1 MVNLDKL
8 TYAGNPD
15 NLRAVENDPRYSFVQ
30 ADIVDREAVMRAA
43 EGVDAIVNFAA
54 ETHVDRSITDPEAF
68 LRTDIMGTHTLLE
81 AVRELGIGRMVQV
94 STDEVY
100 GSVESGSS
108 TEDDPIVA
116 NSPYSASKAG
126 GDLQV
131 LAYHRTYGVPV
142 MITRGS
148 NTYGPYQYPEK
159 LIPLFVTNA
168 LEGEKL
174 PLYGDGLNVRD
185 WLHVDDHCA
194 GIEFVLEH
202 GEPGQVYNV
211 GGGNERTNLEITSII
226 LDELG
231 LGEDCIRRVPDRPG
245 HDRRYSLNCDRLRAM
260 GWTPGVDFERGLR
273 ETVRWYRDNARWWQR
288 IKHETKDFA
297 EWKRR
302 WYEERNDGHR
312 RPQKQLNPVSIITR
326 RLPEAL
332 RPLGAVLPFVRPP
345 VLVRPLRAHAQAP
358 AARLP
363 VQRSPV
369 RLKVDGELLDPLR
382 QVVTDKVFVKE
393 FMRHAWARGTRPR
406 PSQCSRPPKRSMTT
420 SSPRSA
426 SSSQPTPARSCSLP
440 GRRGRQEGWPPGSR
454 STTTALCESRTTPS
468 CDPASSWRP
477 SPSAPTLYPTTT
489 RSSAWTACPRS
500 SWSSSTTSPA

>member
-1 MVNLDKL
+1 MKLLVCGGAGFIGSNFIRRALAEKGPSEIINLDKL

-15 NLRAVENDPRYSFVQ
+15 NLRAVEADPRYRFVQ
-30 ADIVDREAVMRAA
+30 GDIVDRGAVMRAA
-43 EGVDAIVNFAA
+43 QGVDAIVNFAA
-54 ETHVDRSITDPEAF
+54 ETHVDRSIADPEGF

-81 AVRELGIGRMVQV
+81 VVRELGIGRMVQV

-108 TEDDPIVA
+108 TEEDSIVA

-126 GDLQV
+126 GDLQA

-194 GIEFVLEH
+194 GIEFVLQN

-231 LGEDCIRRVPDRPG
+231 LGEDSIRRVADRPG
-245 HDRRYSLNCDRLRAM
+245 HDRRYSLNCDKLRVM
-260 GWTPGVDFERGLR
+260 GWTPGVDFEQGLR
-273 ETVRWYRDNARWWQR
+273 ESVRWYRDNTWWWQR

-297 EWKRR
+297 EWKKR
-302 WYEERNDGHR
+302 WYEER
-312 RPQKQLNPVSIITR
+312 
-326 RLPEAL
+326 
-332 RPLGAVLPFVRPP
+332 
-345 VLVRPLRAHAQAP
+345 
-358 AARLP
+358 AA
-363 VQRSPV
+363 
-369 RLKVDGELLDPLR
+369 
-382 QVVTDKVFVKE
+382 
-393 FMRHAWARGTRPR
+393 GTGI
-406 PSQCSRPPKRSMTT
+406 
-420 SSPRSA
+420 A
-426 SSSQPTPARSCSLP
+426 
-440 GRRGRQEGWPPGSR
+440 
-454 STTTALCESRTTPS
+454 
-468 CDPASSWRP
+468 
-477 SPSAPTLYPTTT
+477 
-489 RSSAWTACPRS
+489 
-500 SWSSSTTSPA
+500 